1 MILTIEQREEFERVI
16 RPVMKYL
23 GDPKVFHPHVKVIID
38 SGRAEIVEGIA
49 AIVTEDYI
57 SD

>member
-1 MILTIEQREEFERVI
+1 MILTFEQREEFEKSV

-23 GDPKVFHPHVKVIID
+23 GDPKLFHPHVKIIID
-38 SGRAEIVEGIA
+38 GGHAEIVEGIA
-49 AIVTEDYI
+49 TIVTDDYI